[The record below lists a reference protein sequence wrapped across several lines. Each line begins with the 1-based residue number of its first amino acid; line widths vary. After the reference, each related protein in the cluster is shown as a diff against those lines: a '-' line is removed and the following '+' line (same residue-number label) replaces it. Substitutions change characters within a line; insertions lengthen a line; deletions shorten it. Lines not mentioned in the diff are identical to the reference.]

1 MSCHNVMYNSEIIKI
16 WTLRVQIT
24 LSLRQ
29 DLNIHCFL
37 GLYWK
42 AQYDSLQPHVCIMH
56 AVIND
61 NIINNNNL
69 TSNLLQCLLTYK

>member
-1 MSCHNVMYNSEIIKI
+1 MYNTEIIKI

-29 DLNIHCFL
+29 DLNIRCFL

-42 AQYDSLQPHVCIMH
+42 AQYDSLQTHIMH